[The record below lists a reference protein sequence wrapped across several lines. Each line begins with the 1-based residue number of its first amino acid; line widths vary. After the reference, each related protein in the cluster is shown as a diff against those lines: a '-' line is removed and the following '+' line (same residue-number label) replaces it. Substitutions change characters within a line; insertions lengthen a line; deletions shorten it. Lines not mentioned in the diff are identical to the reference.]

1 MGKSFSNCMCIDGD
15 LVNFKVILLTRAT
28 HQIRREER
36 RLRRLRLVV
45 IEVAAGAAS
54 SAST

>member
-28 HQIRREER
+28 HPIRREER

-54 SAST
+54 AST